1 MKLLDSLKHAFNVFA
16 YDATART
23 PPIEGASYGYNP
35 SRYRLHLG
43 NEKSIINAI
52 CNRMAIDAASIDI
65 NHVDLDDD
73 RRFKDVRNSKLNQCL
88 TVEANIDQSGRAF
101 IQDVVLSMLDEG
113 VVAVVPVDTD
123 LNPDVTGGYDI
134 LSLRTGRIT
143 QWYPKSVKIELYDE
157 RDGNKK
163 EVTVNKANV
172 AIIENPLYS
181 VMNEHNSTMQRLIR
195 KLALMDGIDEEV
207 GSGNLNLL
215 VQLPYAVKTDLQKQ
229 TALDRITLLEDQL
242 KGNRLG
248 IGYVDSTEKITQL
261 NRPLENQFLKQIEY
275 LTNQLFAQLGIT
287 QGVLDGT
294 ADDKTMNNYYTR
306 TIEPIVTSIVDEFH
320 RKFLT
325 KTARSQGQA
334 IMYFRDPF
342 KLIPIS
348 EVPEFADKF
357 TRNEI
362 LSSNEFRQIV
372 GRKPSKDPAADELRN
387 KNLSQSTAD
396 IEAKAGKRLEQPEK
410 PEDDNEEN
418 KEE

>member
-16 YDATART
+16 YDTTART
-23 PPIEGASYGYNP
+23 PPIEGASYGCNP
-35 SRYRLHLG
+35 SRYRLHHG

-52 CNRMAIDAASIDI
+52 CNRMAIDVASIDI

-143 QWYPKSVKIELYDE
+143 QWYPKSVKIELYDD
-157 RDGNKK
+157 RDGNRK

-207 GSGNLNLL
+207 GSGNLNIL
-215 VQLPYAVKTDLQKQ
+215 VQLPYAVKTELQKQ

-306 TIEPIVTSIVDEFH
+306 TIEPIVTAIVDEFH

-396 IEAKAGKRLEQPEK
+396 IEAKAGKEPEK
-410 PEDDNEEN
+410 PEESEDNKDE

>member
-16 YDATART
+16 YDTTART

-35 SRYRLHLG
+35 SRYRLHHG

-143 QWYPKSVKIELYDE
+143 QWYPKSVKIELYDD
-157 RDGNKK
+157 RDGNRK

-207 GSGNLNLL
+207 GSGNLNIL
-215 VQLPYAVKTDLQKQ
+215 VQLPYAVKTELQKQ

-306 TIEPIVTSIVDEFH
+306 TIEPIVTAIVDEFH

-396 IEAKAGKRLEQPEK
+396 IEAKAGKEPEK
-410 PEDDNEEN
+410 PEESEDNKDK

>member
-16 YDATART
+16 YDTTART

-35 SRYRLHLG
+35 SRYRLHHG

-73 RRFKDVRNSKLNQCL
+73 RRFKDIRNSKLNQCL

-143 QWYPKSVKIELYDE
+143 QWYPKSVKIELYDD
-157 RDGNKK
+157 RDGNRK

-215 VQLPYAVKTDLQKQ
+215 VQLPYAVKTELQKQ

-306 TIEPIVTSIVDEFH
+306 TIEPIVTAIVDEFH

-396 IEAKAGKRLEQPEK
+396 IEAKAGKEPEK
-410 PEDDNEEN
+410 PEDNKDE

>member
-16 YDATART
+16 YDTTART

-35 SRYRLHLG
+35 SRYRLHHG

-73 RRFKDVRNSKLNQCL
+73 HRFKDVRNSKLNQCL

-143 QWYPKSVKIELYDE
+143 QWYPKSVKIELYDD
-157 RDGNKK
+157 RDGNRK

-207 GSGNLNLL
+207 GSGNLNIL
-215 VQLPYAVKTDLQKQ
+215 VQLPYAVKTELQKQ

-306 TIEPIVTSIVDEFH
+306 TIEPIVTAIVDEFH

-396 IEAKAGKRLEQPEK
+396 IEAKVGKEPEK
-410 PEDDNEEN
+410 PEESEDNKDK

>member
-16 YDATART
+16 YDTTART

-35 SRYRLHLG
+35 SRYRLHHG

-143 QWYPKSVKIELYDE
+143 QWYPKSVKIELYDD
-157 RDGNKK
+157 RDGNRK

-207 GSGNLNLL
+207 GSGNLNIL
-215 VQLPYAVKTDLQKQ
+215 VQLPYAVKTELQKQ
-229 TALDRITLLEDQL
+229 TAT
-242 KGNRLG
+242 
-248 IGYVDSTEKITQL
+248 Y
-261 NRPLENQFLKQIEY
+261 
-275 LTNQLFAQLGIT
+275 
-287 QGVLDGT
+287 
-294 ADDKTMNNYYTR
+294 
-306 TIEPIVTSIVDEFH
+306 
-320 RKFLT
+320 
-325 KTARSQGQA
+325 
-334 IMYFRDPF
+334 
-342 KLIPIS
+342 
-348 EVPEFADKF
+348 
-357 TRNEI
+357 
-362 LSSNEFRQIV
+362 
-372 GRKPSKDPAADELRN
+372 
-387 KNLSQSTAD
+387 
-396 IEAKAGKRLEQPEK
+396 
-410 PEDDNEEN
+410 
-418 KEE
+418 

>member
-16 YDATART
+16 YDTTART

-35 SRYRLHLG
+35 SRYRLHHG

-52 CNRMAIDAASIDI
+52 CNRMAIDVASIDI

-143 QWYPKSVKIELYDE
+143 QWYPKSVKIELYDD
-157 RDGNKK
+157 RDGNRK

-207 GSGNLNLL
+207 GSGNLNIL
-215 VQLPYAVKTDLQKQ
+215 VQLPYAVKTELQKQ

-306 TIEPIVTSIVDEFH
+306 TIEPIVTAIVEEFH

-396 IEAKAGKRLEQPEK
+396 IEAKAGKEPEK
-410 PEDDNEEN
+410 PEESEDNKDE

>member
-1 MKLLDSLKHAFNVFA
+1 MKLLNSLKHAFNVFA
-16 YDATART
+16 YDTTART

-35 SRYRLHLG
+35 SRYRLHHG

-143 QWYPKSVKIELYDE
+143 QWYPKSVKIELYDD
-157 RDGNKK
+157 RDGNRK

-172 AIIENPLYS
+172 AIVENPLYS

-215 VQLPYAVKTDLQKQ
+215 VQLPYAVKTELQKQ

-306 TIEPIVTSIVDEFH
+306 TIEPIVTAIVDEFH

-396 IEAKAGKRLEQPEK
+396 IEAKAGKEPEK
-410 PEDDNEEN
+410 PEDNKDE

>member
-16 YDATART
+16 YDTTART

-35 SRYRLHLG
+35 SRYRLHHG

-143 QWYPKSVKIELYDE
+143 QWYPKSVKIELYDD
-157 RDGNKK
+157 RDGDRK

-207 GSGNLNLL
+207 GSGNLNIL
-215 VQLPYAVKTDLQKQ
+215 VQLPYAVKTELQKQ

-306 TIEPIVTSIVDEFH
+306 TIEPIVTAIVDEFH

-396 IEAKAGKRLEQPEK
+396 IEAKTGKEPEK
-410 PEDDNEEN
+410 PEESEDNKDE

>member
-16 YDATART
+16 YDTTART

-35 SRYRLHLG
+35 SRYRLHHG

-143 QWYPKSVKIELYDE
+143 QWYPKSVKIELYDD
-157 RDGNKK
+157 RDGDRK

-207 GSGNLNLL
+207 GSGNLNIL
-215 VQLPYAVKTDLQKQ
+215 VQLPYAVKTELQKQ

-306 TIEPIVTSIVDEFH
+306 TIEPIVTAIVDEFH

-396 IEAKAGKRLEQPEK
+396 IEAKAGKEPEK
-410 PEDDNEEN
+410 PEESEDNKDE

>member
-16 YDATART
+16 YDTTART

-35 SRYRLHLG
+35 SRYRLHHG

-143 QWYPKSVKIELYDE
+143 QWHPKSVKIELYDD
-157 RDGNKK
+157 RDGNRK

-207 GSGNLNLL
+207 GSGNLNIL
-215 VQLPYAVKTDLQKQ
+215 VQLPYAVKTELQKQ

-306 TIEPIVTSIVDEFH
+306 TIEPIVTAIVDEFH

-396 IEAKAGKRLEQPEK
+396 IEAKAGKEPEK
-410 PEDDNEEN
+410 PEESEDNKDE

>member
-16 YDATART
+16 YDTTART

-35 SRYRLHLG
+35 SRYRLHHG

-215 VQLPYAVKTDLQKQ
+215 VQLPYAVKTELQKQ

-306 TIEPIVTSIVDEFH
+306 TIEPIITAIVDEFH

-396 IEAKAGKRLEQPEK
+396 IEAKARKRLEQPEK
-410 PEDDNEEN
+410 PEDNNEEN

>member
-16 YDATART
+16 YDTTART

-35 SRYRLHLG
+35 SRYRLHRG

-143 QWYPKSVKIELYDE
+143 QWYPKSVKIELYDD
-157 RDGNKK
+157 RDGNRK

-207 GSGNLNLL
+207 GSGNLNIL
-215 VQLPYAVKTDLQKQ
+215 VQLPYAVKTELQKQ

-306 TIEPIVTSIVDEFH
+306 TIEPIVTAIVDEFH

-396 IEAKAGKRLEQPEK
+396 IEAKAGKEPEK
-410 PEDDNEEN
+410 PEESEDNKDE

>member
-16 YDATART
+16 YDTTART

-35 SRYRLHLG
+35 SRYRLHHG

-143 QWYPKSVKIELYDE
+143 QWYPKSVKIELYDD
-157 RDGNKK
+157 RDGNRK

-207 GSGNLNLL
+207 GSGNLNIL
-215 VQLPYAVKTDLQKQ
+215 VQLPYAVKTELQKQ

-306 TIEPIVTSIVDEFH
+306 TIEPIVTAIVDEFH

-396 IEAKAGKRLEQPEK
+396 IEAKVGKEPEK
-410 PEDDNEEN
+410 PEESEDNKDK

>member
-16 YDATART
+16 YDTTART

-35 SRYRLHLG
+35 SRYRLHHG

-73 RRFKDVRNSKLNQCL
+73 HRFKDVRNSKLNQCL

-143 QWYPKSVKIELYDE
+143 QWYPKSVKIELYDD
-157 RDGNKK
+157 RDGNRK

-215 VQLPYAVKTDLQKQ
+215 VQLPYAVKTELQKQ

-306 TIEPIVTSIVDEFH
+306 TIEPIVTAIVDEFH

-396 IEAKAGKRLEQPEK
+396 IEAKAGKEPEK
-410 PEDDNEEN
+410 PEDNKDE

>member
-16 YDATART
+16 YDTTART

-35 SRYRLHLG
+35 SRYRLHHG

-73 RRFKDVRNSKLNQCL
+73 RRFKDIRNSKLNQCL

-143 QWYPKSVKIELYDE
+143 QWYPKSVKIELYDD
-157 RDGNKK
+157 RDGNRK
-163 EVTVNKANV
+163 EVTVNKSNV

-207 GSGNLNLL
+207 GSGNLNIL
-215 VQLPYAVKTDLQKQ
+215 VQLPYAVKTELQKQ
-229 TALDRITLLEDQL
+229 TALDRIALLEDQL

-306 TIEPIVTSIVDEFH
+306 TIEPIVTAIVDEFH

-396 IEAKAGKRLEQPEK
+396 IEAKAGKEPEK
-410 PEDDNEEN
+410 PEESEDNKDE

>member
-16 YDATART
+16 YDTTART

-35 SRYRLHLG
+35 SRYRLHHG
-43 NEKSIINAI
+43 NEKSIVNAI

-143 QWYPKSVKIELYDE
+143 QWYPKSVKIELYDD
-157 RDGNKK
+157 RDGNRK

-215 VQLPYAVKTDLQKQ
+215 VQLPYAVKTELQKQ

-306 TIEPIVTSIVDEFH
+306 TIEPIVTAIVDEFH

-325 KTARSQGQA
+325 KTARTQGQA

-396 IEAKAGKRLEQPEK
+396 IEAKAGKEPEK
-410 PEDDNEEN
+410 PEEPEDNKDE

>member
-16 YDATART
+16 YDTTART

-35 SRYRLHLG
+35 SRYRLHHG

-73 RRFKDVRNSKLNQCL
+73 HRFKDIRNSKLNQCL

-143 QWYPKSVKIELYDE
+143 QWYPKSVKIELYDD
-157 RDGNKK
+157 RDGNRK

-207 GSGNLNLL
+207 GSGNLNIL
-215 VQLPYAVKTDLQKQ
+215 VQLPYAVKTELQKQ

-306 TIEPIVTSIVDEFH
+306 TIEPIVTAIVDEFH

-396 IEAKAGKRLEQPEK
+396 IEAKAGKEPEK
-410 PEDDNEEN
+410 PEESEDNKDK

>member
-16 YDATART
+16 YDTTART
-23 PPIEGASYGYNP
+23 PPIDGASYGYNP
-35 SRYRLHLG
+35 SRYRLHHG

-143 QWYPKSVKIELYDE
+143 QWYPKSVKIELYDD
-157 RDGNKK
+157 RDGNRK

-215 VQLPYAVKTDLQKQ
+215 VQLPYAVKTELQKQ

-306 TIEPIVTSIVDEFH
+306 TIEPIVTAIVDEFH

-396 IEAKAGKRLEQPEK
+396 IEAKAGKEPEE
-410 PEDDNEEN
+410 PEDNKDE

>member
-16 YDATART
+16 YDTTART

-35 SRYRLHLG
+35 SRYRLHHG

-143 QWYPKSVKIELYDE
+143 QWYPKSVKIELYDD
-157 RDGNKK
+157 RDGNRK

-207 GSGNLNLL
+207 GSGNLNIL
-215 VQLPYAVKTDLQKQ
+215 VQLPYAVKTELQKQ

-287 QGVLDGT
+287 QGVLDGP

-306 TIEPIVTSIVDEFH
+306 TIEPIVTAIVDEFH

-396 IEAKAGKRLEQPEK
+396 IEAKAGKEPEK
-410 PEDDNEEN
+410 PEESEDNKDE

>member
-16 YDATART
+16 YDTTART

-35 SRYRLHLG
+35 SRYRLHHG

-73 RRFKDVRNSKLNQCL
+73 RRFKDIRNSKLNQCL

-143 QWYPKSVKIELYDE
+143 QWYPKSVKIELYDD
-157 RDGNKK
+157 RDGDRK

-215 VQLPYAVKTDLQKQ
+215 VQLPYAVKTELQKQ
-229 TALDRITLLEDQL
+229 TALDRIALLEDQL

-306 TIEPIVTSIVDEFH
+306 TIEPIVTAIVEEFH

-396 IEAKAGKRLEQPEK
+396 IEAKAGKEPEK
-410 PEDDNEEN
+410 PEESEDNKDE

>member
-16 YDATART
+16 YDTTART

-35 SRYRLHLG
+35 SRYRLHHG

-73 RRFKDVRNSKLNQCL
+73 HRFKDVRNSKLNQCL

-143 QWYPKSVKIELYDE
+143 QWYPKSVKIELYDD
-157 RDGNKK
+157 RDGNRK

-207 GSGNLNLL
+207 GSGNLNIL
-215 VQLPYAVKTDLQKQ
+215 VQLPYAVKTELQKQ

-306 TIEPIVTSIVDEFH
+306 TIEPIVTAIVDEFH

-396 IEAKAGKRLEQPEK
+396 IEAKTGKEPEK
-410 PEDDNEEN
+410 PEESEDNKDK

>member
-1 MKLLDSLKHAFNVFA
+1 MKLLNSLKHAFNVFA
-16 YDATART
+16 YDTTART

-35 SRYRLHLG
+35 SRYRLHHG

-143 QWYPKSVKIELYDE
+143 QWYPKSVKIELYDD
-157 RDGNKK
+157 RDGNRK

-172 AIIENPLYS
+172 AIVENPLYS

-207 GSGNLNLL
+207 GSGNLNIL
-215 VQLPYAVKTDLQKQ
+215 VQLPYAVKTELQKQ

-306 TIEPIVTSIVDEFH
+306 TIEPIVTAIVDEFH

-396 IEAKAGKRLEQPEK
+396 IEAKAGKEPEK
-410 PEDDNEEN
+410 PEDNKDE

>member
-16 YDATART
+16 YDTTART

-35 SRYRLHLG
+35 SRYRLHHG
-43 NEKSIINAI
+43 SEKSIINAI

-73 RRFKDVRNSKLNQCL
+73 HRFKDVRNSKLNQCL

-143 QWYPKSVKIELYDE
+143 QWYPKSVKIELYDD
-157 RDGNKK
+157 RDGDRK

-215 VQLPYAVKTDLQKQ
+215 VQLPYAVKTELQKQ

-306 TIEPIVTSIVDEFH
+306 TIEPIVTAIVDEFH

-396 IEAKAGKRLEQPEK
+396 IEAKAGKEPEK
-410 PEDDNEEN
+410 PEDNEDE

>member
-16 YDATART
+16 YDTTART

-35 SRYRLHLG
+35 SRYRLHHG

-73 RRFKDVRNSKLNQCL
+73 RRFKDIRNSKLNQCL

-143 QWYPKSVKIELYDE
+143 QWYPKSVKIEIYDD
-157 RDGNKK
+157 RDGNRK

-207 GSGNLNLL
+207 GSGNLNIL
-215 VQLPYAVKTDLQKQ
+215 VQLPYAVKTELQKQ

-306 TIEPIVTSIVDEFH
+306 TIEPIVTAIVDEFH

-396 IEAKAGKRLEQPEK
+396 IEAKTGKEPEK
-410 PEDDNEEN
+410 PEESEDNKDK

>member
-16 YDATART
+16 YDTTART

-35 SRYRLHLG
+35 SRYRLHHG

-143 QWYPKSVKIELYDE
+143 QWYPKSVKIELYDD
-157 RDGNKK
+157 RDGNRK

-215 VQLPYAVKTDLQKQ
+215 VQLPYAVKTELQKQ

-306 TIEPIVTSIVDEFH
+306 TIEPIVTAIVDEFH

-396 IEAKAGKRLEQPEK
+396 IEAKAGKEPEK
-410 PEDDNEEN
+410 PEESEDNKDE

>member
-16 YDATART
+16 YDTTART

-35 SRYRLHLG
+35 SRYRLHHG

-73 RRFKDVRNSKLNQCL
+73 HRFKDIRNSKLNQCL

-143 QWYPKSVKIELYDE
+143 QWYPKSVKIELYDD
-157 RDGNKK
+157 RDGNRK

-207 GSGNLNLL
+207 GSGNLNIL
-215 VQLPYAVKTDLQKQ
+215 VQLPYAVKTELQKQ

-306 TIEPIVTSIVDEFH
+306 TIEPIVTAIVDEFH

-325 KTARSQGQA
+325 KTARTQGQA
-334 IMYFRDPF
+334 IMFFRDPF
-342 KLIPIS
+342 KLMSVTSIADT
-348 EVPEFADKF
+348 ADKF
-357 TRNEI
+357 TRNEL
-362 LSSNEFRQIV
+362 LSSNEFRQII
-372 GRKPSKDPAADELRN
+372 GRKPSSDPRADMLLN
-387 KNLSQSTAD
+387 KNISHAPEVEGAD
-396 IEAKAGKRLEQPEK
+396 KKGQNENLNIDKKEDKA
-410 PEDDNEEN
+410 DV
-418 KEE
+418 KE

>member
-16 YDATART
+16 YDTTART

-35 SRYRLHLG
+35 SRYRLHHG

-143 QWYPKSVKIELYDE
+143 QWYPKSVKIELYDD
-157 RDGNKK
+157 RDGNRK

-207 GSGNLNLL
+207 GSGNLNIL
-215 VQLPYAVKTDLQKQ
+215 VQLPYAVKTELQKQ

-306 TIEPIVTSIVDEFH
+306 TIEPIVTAIVDEFH

-396 IEAKAGKRLEQPEK
+396 IEAKAGKK
-410 PEDDNEEN
+410 PEEPEDNKDE

>member
-215 VQLPYAVKTDLQKQ
+215 VQLPYAVKTELQKQ

-306 TIEPIVTSIVDEFH
+306 TIEPIVTAIVDEFH

-396 IEAKAGKRLEQPEK
+396 IEAKAGKQLGQPEK

>member
-16 YDATART
+16 YDTTART

-35 SRYRLHLG
+35 SRYRLHHG

-73 RRFKDVRNSKLNQCL
+73 RRFKDIRNSKLNQCL

-143 QWYPKSVKIELYDE
+143 QWYPKSVKIELYDD
-157 RDGNKK
+157 RDGNRK

-207 GSGNLNLL
+207 GSGNLNIL
-215 VQLPYAVKTDLQKQ
+215 VQLPYAVKTELQKQ

-306 TIEPIVTSIVDEFH
+306 TIEPIVTAIVDEFH

-396 IEAKAGKRLEQPEK
+396 IEAKAGKEPEK
-410 PEDDNEEN
+410 PEEPEDNKDE

>member
-16 YDATART
+16 YDTTART

-35 SRYRLHLG
+35 SRYRLHHG

-143 QWYPKSVKIELYDE
+143 QWYPKSVKIELYDD
-157 RDGNKK
+157 RDGNRK

-207 GSGNLNLL
+207 GSGNLNIL
-215 VQLPYAVKTDLQKQ
+215 VQLPYAVKTELQKQ

-306 TIEPIVTSIVDEFH
+306 TIEPIITAIVDEFH

-396 IEAKAGKRLEQPEK
+396 IEAKAGKEPEK
-410 PEDDNEEN
+410 PEEPEDNKDE